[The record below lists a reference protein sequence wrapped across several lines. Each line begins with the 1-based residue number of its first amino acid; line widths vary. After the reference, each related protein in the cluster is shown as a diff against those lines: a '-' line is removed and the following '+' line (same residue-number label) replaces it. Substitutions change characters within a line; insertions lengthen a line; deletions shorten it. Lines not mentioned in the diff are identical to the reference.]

1 MVIHYVL
8 EKKKNGNQ
16 KKKNLNGNSISVWNY
31 ILEIAFEQDPWVQI
45 HRLNEMVT
53 TILIL
58 WLSEFLYPN
67 NPVATWLHLI
77 REIKRAEIKLS
88 NNNKL

>member
-1 MVIHYVL
+1 MVIHYDL

-16 KKKNLNGNSISVWNY
+16 KKKNVNGNSISVWNY

-58 WLSEFLYPN
+58 WWSEFLYPN

-88 NNNKL
+88 NNNNL